1 VPCKTQIIRNFN
13 PTSVAVDWNCF
24 IQNTLG
30 GKHPHGLIKAGKSDI
45 QKLVRQDL
53 PSNKDTRF
61 SIWQYIELWFTSRL
75 STKWVYE
82 FQFKNRITST
92 NDYEKF

>member
-13 PTSVAVDWNCF
+13 PTSVAVDWNRF
-24 IQNTLG
+24 STEYTR

-61 SIWQYIELWFTSRL
+61 SIWQYIELWFTSLL
-75 STKWVYE
+75 STKRVYE
-82 FQFKNRITST
+82 F
-92 NDYEKF
+92 